1 MEIIRWGIIGVGDVT
16 EVKSG
21 PGFAK
26 ADRSALVAVM
36 RRNGDLARDYA
47 RRHGVPKWYDDAR
60 ALIADPEVDAVYV
73 ATPPDAHKE
82 YALLSAQAGK
92 PVYIEKPMARD
103 AAECQAMIDACRAAG
118 VPLFVAYYRRA
129 LPRFLEVKRLIDDGA
144 IGDVRAVNIALY
156 RAYEPPAGA
165 APWRVDPAIAGGGL
179 FVDLASHTLDL
190 LDYLLGPIARVSGGA
205 ANQGRLYAAED
216 IVSASLEFESGVRG
230 TGLWCFTAFGDVD
243 QIEIRGTRGRLSF
256 ATFNDVPITVETATG
271 TETLR
276 IPHPAHI
283 QQPLIQTIVDQLT
296 GASVSAGTGAA
307 TAAAARSCP
316 STGDTAIRTTRV
328 MDQLLRSYYEVGKA

>member
-1 MEIIRWGIIGVGDVT
+1 MELIRWGIIGCGDVT

-26 ADRSALVAVM
+26 AERSSLVAVM
-36 RRNGDLARDYA
+36 RRNAHLARDYA
-47 RRHGVPKWYDDAR
+47 ERHGVAKWYDDAR

-73 ATPPDAHKE
+73 ATPPHAHME

-103 AAECQAMIDACRAAG
+103 AGECQAMIDACRAAG

-129 LPRFLEVKRLIDDGA
+129 LPRFLEVKRLIDEGV
-144 IGDVRAVNIALY
+144 IGDVRAVTIALH
-156 RAYEPPAGA
+156 RVYEPQPGDP

-190 LDYLLGPIARVSGGA
+190 LDYLLGPIAHVSGGA

-216 IVSASLEFESGVRG
+216 IVTASLEFESGVRG
-230 TGLWCFTAFGDVD
+230 TGLWCFTAFGDTDRV
-243 QIEIRGTRGRLSF
+243 EILGSRGRITF
-256 ATFNDVPITVETATG
+256 ATFSDLPVTLDTDNG
-271 TETLR
+271 TETFR
-276 IPHPAHI
+276 ISHPPHI
-283 QQPLIQTIVDQLT
+283 QQPLIQTIVDDLT
-296 GASVSAGTGAA
+296 GSGAKP
-307 TAAAARSCP
+307 CP

-328 MDQLLRSYYEVGKA
+328 MDALLHAYYRSR